1 MCPPVTDFLQKG
13 RESEHS
19 CDGGG
24 DNEDEDDVNQH
35 CHPPCNQR
43 GNAYPPATYGGHGDS
58 LERFPPTLTFYVNR
72 GWRQRP
78 PPRGAYPGLR
88 HFLGEVFAKM
98 RFDLKNRQRVK
109 LSAGFCDIHN
119 PEKVEPLFGE
129 NYSSAGASS
138 GKSSGIAFSAAATSS
153 SSARI
158 ERLTFFLSLSIS
170 MILASTF

>member
-1 MCPPVTDFLQKG
+1 M
-13 RESEHS
+13 
-19 CDGGG
+19 
-24 DNEDEDDVNQH
+24 
-35 CHPPCNQR
+35 
-43 GNAYPPATYGGHGDS
+43 
-58 LERFPPTLTFYVNR
+58 TFCVNR
-72 GWRQRP
+72 GLAP
-78 PPRGAYPGLR
+78 KAPTERGLTPVYDI
-88 HFLGEVFAKM
+88 FWGEAFAKM

-119 PEKVEPLFGE
+119 PEKVEPFFGE

-138 GKSSGIAFSAAATSS
+138 AKSSGIAFSAAATSS